1 MGGYTQQ
8 QRPHDTEQFDV
19 SDQRT
24 LDEVVAWLMD
34 NGHIPSF
41 CTACYRAG
49 RTGDRFMELCKA
61 GRIQDFCQPNAILT
75 LAEYLADYASAQTRA
90 NGLVVLERELARVS
104 DASVGEVC
112 RARVEEI
119 LSSDARDFRF

>member
-1 MGGYTQQ
+1 M
-8 QRPHDTEQFDV
+8 
-19 SDQRT
+19 
-24 LDEVVAWLMD
+24 
-34 NGHIPSF
+34 
-41 CTACYRAG
+41 
-49 RTGDRFMELCKA
+49 
-61 GRIQDFCQPNAILT
+61 T

-90 NGLVVLERELARVS
+90 KGLVVLERELARVS